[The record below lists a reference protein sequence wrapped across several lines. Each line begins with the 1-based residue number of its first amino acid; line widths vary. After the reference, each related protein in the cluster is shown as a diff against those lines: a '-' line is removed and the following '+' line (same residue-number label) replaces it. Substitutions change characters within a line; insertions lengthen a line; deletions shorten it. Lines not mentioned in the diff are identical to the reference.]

1 MSYDKQYIITESREP
16 KENEFIFTGGST
28 QKDVEEKR
36 RLWQYLEDNF
46 GIAREKIPHHLIGS
60 SRDHAGLSGFRI
72 IKVSSTEGYT
82 PYND

>member
-28 QKDVEEKR
+28 QKD
-36 RLWQYLEDNF
+36 DF

-72 IKVSSTEGYT
+72 IKVSSTDGYT